1 MSELKLKNERE
12 TLMKVAEAL
21 KSMKRFEGRDPDDK
35 TGMYLNM
42 QVSARA
48 FSCGT
53 VACIGGHAWLI
64 ENPNDFDGAMAFVHG
79 VGCFDDLW
87 ELFYG
92 RTSTFVTPDEAVQ
105 AINNYL
111 SGKKHTAWDFLP
123 EVELERR
130 EEEERE

>member
-1 MSELKLKNERE
+1 MGELKLKNERE

-42 QVSARA
+42 QVSARD

-64 ENPNDFDGAMAFVHG
+64 ENPNDVDGAIAFVHSIG
-79 VGCFDDLW
+79 RYDNLW
-87 ELFYG
+87 ELFCG
-92 RTSTFVTPDEAVQ
+92 RTSSLVTPDEAIQ

-111 SGKKHTAWDFLP
+111 SGKIHSVWDFLS
-123 EVELERR
+123 EEELECRA
-130 EEEERE
+130 EEERE